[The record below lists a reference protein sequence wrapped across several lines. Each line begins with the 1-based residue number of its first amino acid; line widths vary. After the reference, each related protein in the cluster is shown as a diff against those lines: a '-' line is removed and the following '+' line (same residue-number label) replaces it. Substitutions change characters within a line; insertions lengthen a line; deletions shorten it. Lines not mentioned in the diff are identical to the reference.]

1 MRASG
6 GVVRVNPPVR
16 EPRNKE
22 PLWAALADG
31 TIDMIATDHAPHTRE
46 EKIKNDI
53 WTADCGF
60 PGVELQMPL
69 MLTQVNAGRLTIS
82 DYVRLSAVNPAK
94 AWGLYPRK
102 GVIQPGADADLAIVD
117 LGRAATIDDAKLHS
131 RSRTT
136 PWNGRSIKGL
146 PIHTLVRGRF
156 VMKDR
161 VLDDGARGFG
171 RSVHAIQRMPPPALR
186 NADAAMTE
194 IVKPP
199 RGAPPH
205 KGHAA

>member
-1 MRASG
+1 
-6 GVVRVNPPVR
+6 
-16 EPRNKE
+16 
-22 PLWAALADG
+22 
-31 TIDMIATDHAPHTRE
+31 MIATDHAPHTRE
-46 EKIKNDI
+46 EKIRNDI

-69 MLTQVNAGRLTIS
+69 MLTQVNAGRLSIS

-94 AWGLYPRK
+94 AWGLYPTK
-102 GVIQPGADADLAIVD
+102 GVIQPGAHADIAIVD
-117 LGRAATIDDAKLHS
+117 LGRAATVDDAKLHS

-136 PWNGRSIKGL
+136 PWNGRGIRGL

-161 VLDDGARGFG
+161 VLDESARGFG
-171 RSVHAIQRMPPPALR
+171 RSVHAIQHMPPPAVR
-186 NADAAMTE
+186 NADATMTE

-199 RGAPPH
+199 RGAPQD
-205 KGHAA
+205 KEHAA